1 MAEALITPQNSSI
14 VRARHG
20 GSGYYSDYYQASWL
34 SVPAH
39 RQSVGN
45 VLSVDQPISFPKLEG
60 TALASYPP
68 RLFDGLGVAVAFDVL
83 DRQNVVG
90 GIEYVTPVVRHGR
103 SPLPHLAGSPSR
115 SI

>member
-1 MAEALITPQNSSI
+1 MVGTRVGRIL
-14 VRARHG
+14 G
-20 GSGYYSDYYQASWL
+20 LLLL
-34 SVPAH
+34 SVAAISPSH

-68 RLFDGLGVAVAFDVL
+68 RLFDGLSVGVAFDVL

-115 SI
+115 S